1 MLTLSIAVSPDEK
14 CSRISGLLRYVF
26 SNSLLVLELVRDGV
40 VKRKSQDYTSY
51 TTSSTGA
58 SNKDDGGGERQSL
71 Y

>member
-14 CSRISGLLRYVF
+14 RFRKSGLLRYVF
-26 SNSLLVLELVRDGV
+26 CNGLFVLELVRDGV
-40 VKRKSQDYTSY
+40 VEQKNHNDTSY